1 MSSHPGLVGQSLCYA
16 LQEEMSDYY
25 RLVAVLEAQMNEQQE
40 LHELQERQE
49 RRAQSRG
56 GGGGSPLPPTTS
68 TSLTLRR
75 LWVWSQEPIARL
87 RLMASMVRFFILC
100 ISFLMYF
107 SINVLTTS
115 TCADSL
121 LEKSFFFF

>member
-68 TSLTLRR
+68 L
-75 LWVWSQEPIARL
+75 
-87 RLMASMVRFFILC
+87 
-100 ISFLMYF
+100 
-107 SINVLTTS
+107 
-115 TCADSL
+115 
-121 LEKSFFFF
+121 